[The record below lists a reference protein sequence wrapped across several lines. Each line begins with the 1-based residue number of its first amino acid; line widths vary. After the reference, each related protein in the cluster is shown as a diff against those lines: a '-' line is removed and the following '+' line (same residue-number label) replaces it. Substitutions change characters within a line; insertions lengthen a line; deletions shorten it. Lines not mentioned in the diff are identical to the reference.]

1 MLTRDDIARINDAEL
16 ARFVENPPENPHLF
30 SVRVTSGTTGNAP
43 IVALAD
49 HSVSLA
55 TFAPM
60 FWEKARVLVCVG
72 TRGLRFFY
80 TALASGRPE
89 GSQVLTLDREDLTD
103 GLASLVGDFTPEKII
118 GFPTFI
124 VEAGARMRQE
134 DASRIIAVACVG
146 ERITPEYESRL
157 KELFPN
163 ARLSW
168 FYGVIE
174 MRNLSKESCVFLR
187 PNHFHPN
194 TGVTIRVT
202 NENADGFGD
211 VLVSTTIGETVVE
224 DYAIG
229 DIARFLPSP
238 CPCGEEIT
246 IELATRRGF
255 DYLKLG
261 GALLVQDEF
270 DRVLCQYAHA
280 IHDYRVEGSMVPHG
294 AAFIGKLR
302 IIAFA
307 PRNPTSDL
315 QQSLIEGVSSQLFLT
330 ADRTLSDLVK
340 DGKMLPL
347 SLEWTQTPFPDA
359 YKAARMR
366 IV

>member
-1 MLTRDDIARINDAEL
+1 MLTRDDIARIHDAEL
-16 ARFVENPPENPHLF
+16 ARFVKNPPENPHLF
-30 SVRVTSGTTGNAP
+30 SVRVTSGTTGGAP

-49 HSVSLA
+49 HRISLA
-55 TFAPM
+55 TFSPM
-60 FWEKARVLVCVG
+60 FWEKARVLLCVG
-72 TRGLRFFY
+72 TRSLRFFY
-80 TALASGRPE
+80 TALASERPE
-89 GSQVLTLDREDLTD
+89 ISNILTLDRDDLRD
-103 GLASLVGDFTPEKII
+103 GLTLLIEDFSPEKII

-124 VEAGARMRQE
+124 IEAGVRMRRE

-174 MRNLSKESCVFLR
+174 MRNLSKESCAFLR

-194 TGVTIRVT
+194 IGVTIRVT

-211 VLVSTTIGETVVE
+211 ILVSTTIGKTAVE

-246 IELATRRGF
+246 IELAARRGF

-270 DRVLCQYAHA
+270 DRVMRKYAHA
-280 IHDYRVEGSMVPHG
+280 IHDYRVEGSMVPQG
-294 AAFIGKLR
+294 ATFIGKLR
-302 IIAFA
+302 ILAFA
-307 PRNPTSDL
+307 PRNPTQDL
-315 QQSLIEGVSSQLFLT
+315 QQSLIEGISSQLFLT
-330 ADRTLSDLVK
+330 ADRTLADLVK
-340 DGKMLPL
+340 DEKMLPL
-347 SLEWTQTPFPDA
+347 SLEWTQAPFPDA